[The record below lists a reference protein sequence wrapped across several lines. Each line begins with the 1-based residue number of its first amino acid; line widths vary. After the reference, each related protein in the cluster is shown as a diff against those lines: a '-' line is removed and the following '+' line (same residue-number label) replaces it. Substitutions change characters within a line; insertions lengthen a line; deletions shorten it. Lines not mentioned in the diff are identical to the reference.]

1 MKHKLMSLIFVV
13 VVSIFSCNI
22 GTYPGVDQEV
32 IAALKKKGMTAKKA
46 LGDSH
51 EISLSRCHGGGTD
64 HCPSALNGIRLL
76 GVSHFVYHTPQE
88 TRCVLGV
95 GGLSGGCV
103 GQWVVCV
110 WGGGGVEWSGVERVL
125 TPTLTLSLSP
135 SLPLSLPLPLSLS
148 FSLSLSL
155 SLSVC
160 PCVCARSMG

>member
-95 GGLSGGCV
+95 GGVSGGGV

-110 WGGGGVEWSGVERVL
+110 
-125 TPTLTLSLSP
+125 
-135 SLPLSLPLPLSLS
+135 
-148 FSLSLSL
+148 
-155 SLSVC
+155 
-160 PCVCARSMG
+160 